1 MPGLIQTRMAT
12 IRKVS
17 IPCPH
22 CSVRAKAPVDKV
34 TAKGLKYNC
43 PNCKTTIIAT
53 KTEKGISVR
62 RAKADELEK
71 SEEPTAKK
79 EKKQLVVQGAPMW
92 IVTFADL
99 ATLLLTFFVLM
110 LSFANMDIVKFQD
123 LMGSVRER
131 YGVTMLE
138 RGDFQAVS
146 EGRLEEVD
154 SNVKQSSEMVAR
166 EKLVNVIYDSVIRAG
181 FKGSTSITSTDEGVR
196 VRVKGRALF
205 KPGQATLVPSSEK
218 FIDEISNVIKTTK
231 NLYMVVEGHTDN
243 RPIRTKKFPSNW
255 ELSVLRASAVLEKL
269 LDKDV
274 PPKKISAAG
283 YADARPLFSND
294 REETRPLNRRV
305 EFLFKRG

>member
-1 MPGLIQTRMAT
+1 MAA

-34 TAKGLKYNC
+34 TAKGMKYNC
-43 PNCKTTIIAT
+43 PNCKTAIIAT
-53 KTEKGISVR
+53 RTEKGISVR
-62 RAKADELEK
+62 RAKAEELEK
-71 SEEPTAKK
+71 SGEELPAKG
-79 EKKQLVVQGAPMW
+79 EDKQLIIQGAPMW

-110 LSFANMDIVKFQD
+110 LSFANMDIVKFQE

-138 RGDFQAVS
+138 RGDYQAVS
-146 EGRLEEVD
+146 EGSLEEVD
-154 SNVKQSSEMVAR
+154 SNVKKSAEKVAR

-181 FKGSTSITSTDEGVR
+181 FKGSASITSTDEGVR

-205 KPGQATLVPSSEK
+205 KPGRATLVPSSKK
-218 FIDEISNVIKTTK
+218 FIDEISSVIKTTK
-231 NLYMVVEGHTDN
+231 DLYMVVEGHTDN
-243 RPIRTKKFPSNW
+243 KPIRTKRFPSNW

-269 LDKDV
+269 LEQDA
-274 PPKKISAAG
+274 PPEKISAAG